1 MANKRMRQQT
11 IESLFLNPSKRNKPE
26 EENEQ
31 SNLENQA
38 HQWQNPQIEK
48 FN

>member
-1 MANKRMRQQT
+1 MRQQT
-11 IESLFLNPSKRNKPE
+11 IESQFLNPPKRNKPE

-31 SNLENQA
+31 SNLENQV
-38 HQWQNPQIEK
+38 HQQQNSQIGK